1 MNTKLFKSAKPIKKV
16 LILSVIITMAFV
28 TTFTGCMDIYTMG
41 TLELTNKSIGTVQRI
56 MIDGVNYGSLD
67 PSESKEISLA
77 PGEHTFQQV
86 GISGGSGCSE
96 AKVIIVAGQ
105 TSGFSCS
112 N

>member
-1 MNTKLFKSAKPIKKV
+1 
-16 LILSVIITMAFV
+16 
-28 TTFTGCMDIYTMG
+28 
-41 TLELTNKSIGTVQRI
+41 